1 MREGGVVHIISFEIL
16 HYLNK
21 LLQHDGKEVEWSN
34 DFPVQA
40 ALVQSL
46 ATQVFKI
53 HQHASLLFRLNP
65 H

>member
-1 MREGGVVHIISFEIL
+1 MRVGDVVHIISFEIL

-21 LLQHDGKEVEWSN
+21 LLQLDGTETEWSN

-46 ATQVFKI
+46 ATQVLKFI
-53 HQHASLLFRLNP
+53 SMRHCFFG
-65 H
+65 